1 MTGETKPKKP
11 RKPGPPRRSPRDAAT
26 NQSMPSVRLKNK
38 GGVATLG
45 KENINLPLTERQQLF
60 VNAIARDGMNFNAA
74 MRQAGFANTSG
85 SRHSLMGNAKIQH
98 AIAVERE
105 KYAKA
110 SMMTKKKVIEG
121 FTEAIDMARIKA
133 DPMVMVAGWREIA
146 KMCGFYEPTRHKL
159 EVSVNGQVVI
169 QKLQQLDDHELL
181 QLAEGNV
188 DALEGEFSVVNE

>member
-105 KYAKA
+105 KFAKA

>member
-1 MTGETKPKKP
+1 
-11 RKPGPPRRSPRDAAT
+11 
-26 NQSMPSVRLKNK
+26 MPSVRLGNK

-45 KENINLPLTERQQLF
+45 KENIKLPLTERQQLF

-74 MRQAGFANTSG
+74 MRQAGFTNTSG
-85 SRHSLMGNAKIQH
+85 TRHSLMGNAKIQH

-188 DALEGEFSVVNE
+188 EAIEGEFSVVNE